1 MFFKKMLILNWHATM
16 QGSIGWGLALGQA
29 LCYCTS
35 IHHIIQLYNTI
46 FTNLKKWVLLF
57 SSFSWYVKS
66 GEIKWISK

>member
-1 MFFKKMLILNWHATM
+1 MFFKKMLIVNWHATM
-16 QGSIGWGLALGQA
+16 QGSISWGLTLGQA

-35 IHHIIQLYNTI
+35 IHYIIQLYNTI
-46 FTNLKKWVLLF
+46 FTNLKKWVLLL